1 VNLRRGLGGAVAM
14 LAVASALTVGASSA
28 GAFARSA
35 QAFVG
40 SAGAFARS
48 AQAFGGSAGAFAK
61 TFAGATPD
69 VPTGAHVAARPV
81 AHIADV
87 YYGGGPAL
95 RTNRPHLVFWAPAGS
110 GLSFTPRYVS
120 TIETFFRRVAAA
132 SRSTTNIF
140 GLVGQYRPA
149 AYDSIYGGAVLDTDR
164 LPANDCTEPTT
175 APRWTRC
182 LTDGDLETEIDSVVN
197 QHHLPTTGSDIYF
210 LLLPDGLGSCIESGP
225 GDCALGGSTAGSFC
239 GYHSSTSTVLYA
251 VIPYNA
257 VPPHCQ
263 STNPRPNHSAAD
275 PTLSTLA
282 HELAE
287 TITDPFGNA
296 WFDPSGE
303 EIADLCITAYGPN
316 LGGAGNSAW
325 DETIDGGHYY
335 LQELWSNA
343 DSTCEPR
350 ARPDSVSFTSP
361 PRGRVGQPV
370 SFTAHGSDPEGRIVS
385 YAWFFGLGENGA
397 GRAVRHTFTRAGTYR
412 ILVRATDSWDNY
424 SFASRTIRV
433 TG

>member
-1 VNLRRGLGGAVAM
+1 VNRRRGLGGAVTVLLV
-14 LAVASALTVGASSA
+14 LAGALALGAGGA
-28 GAFARSA
+28 GAFAGT
-35 QAFVG
+35 V
-40 SAGAFARS
+40 AGV
-48 AQAFGGSAGAFAK
+48 
-61 TFAGATPD
+61 TPD
-69 VPTGAHVAARPV
+69 VPAGAHLPARPV

-95 RTNRPHLVFWAPAGS
+95 RTDRPHLIFWAPADS
-110 GLSFTPRYVS
+110 GLSFTPGYVS
-120 TIETFFRRVAAA
+120 TIETFFKRVAAA
-132 SRSTTNIF
+132 SHSTTNMF
-140 GLVGQYRPA
+140 GLIGQYHPA
-149 AYDSIYGGAVLDTDR
+149 TYSSTYGGAVRDTDR
-164 LPANDCTEPTT
+164 LPANGCTEPST

-182 LTDGDLETEIDSVVN
+182 LTDGQLETEVDRVVT
-197 QHHLPTTGSDIYF
+197 QDHLPTTGRDIYF
-210 LLLPDGLGSCIESGP
+210 LLLPDGFGSCIESGP
-225 GDCALGGSTAGSFC
+225 GDCALGGAAAGSFC

-263 STNPRPNHSAAD
+263 SDNPRPNRSAAD

-303 EIADLCITAYGPN
+303 EIADLCLAAYGPN
-316 LGGAGNSAW
+316 LGGAGNGVW
-325 DETIDGGHYY
+325 DEVIDRGHYY

-350 ARPDSVSFTSP
+350 ALADSVSFTG
-361 PRGRVGQPV
+361 PRRARVGRPV
-370 SFTAHGSDPEGRIVS
+370 LFTARGTDPEGRIVS
-385 YAWFFGLGENGA
+385 YAWFFGSGKNGA

-412 ILVRATDSWDNY
+412 IVVRATDSWDNY
-424 SFASRTIRV
+424 GSASRELRV
-433 TG
+433 KS